1 MLRII
6 VIAAVVGSY
15 MLGAPARAEDDELI
29 ASMRLRGGYDSNPLF
44 STGGGRGSGDTGSA
58 FIGTEVGLVAAGK
71 QDDITWNAT
80 AEANATRYIAPG
92 IDPAVVA
99 KLGLRGIMG
108 DDDLR
113 VISTT
118 SFTDINTYNTRSTDL
133 SQAVK
138 LESVQGKIKWFITGE
153 AGLSRLNQTNVILQD
168 FMPLPHQVLRGAII
182 PGVSIKEGKG
192 ELGVSVNLSMRRYAE
207 EYDLFGYRRDNERI
221 QPFLFGRYDD
231 GDISLFAAVSQL
243 YGIWHDVDFSNV
255 NVTLFD
261 ANLTWRPKPFT
272 LELAAIRRAGETTFP
287 ISPITIDTLLS
298 AKGTWQM
305 NDKWSL
311 TAAMGYTD
319 SVYLDSPYRTT
330 TYTYGLGAVRD
341 MGNGY
346 KLGFDVTR
354 ITGTLLNGDDAQG
367 YIVASSLS
375 KSFAPTATKPRGDI
389 SAKPTL

>member
-1 MLRII
+1 
-6 VIAAVVGSY
+6 